1 MEALRRVV
9 LGQAHKLST
18 YPTVPTD
25 TVLQVHYFDDTP
37 LLRNSVQCLTLRFN
51 DALDAEMLRA
61 SLSRLLERQGW
72 RKLGGRI
79 RLNVSLCSANPWSR
93 VF

>member
-18 YPTVPTD
+18 CATVPTD
-25 TVLQVHYFDDTP
+25 TVLQVYYFDDTP

-51 DALDAEMLRA
+51 DALDAEMLRG
-61 SLSRLLERQGW
+61 SLSRLLERPGW

-79 RLNVSLCSANPWSR
+79 RLNVSLCSANL
-93 VF
+93 